1 MTWFKENKFLAGLL
15 FITSLIAALL
25 IFLGLKFSSSLKD
38 VQGEIATEESSLE
51 GMKTLDLYPTPEG
64 AEQKKESLLAVLAKA
79 NEARDKLIAYRPESM
94 DNVSGKI
101 FAENLN
107 STVDRIRELFP
118 KEGALPKGFNLGFEE
133 YAGSPAKEN
142 ATGALTYQLGALENV
157 FNELAA
163 AGVEK
168 VQNLSRPKLPAE
180 NGEEWP
186 DAVGGKKGKGKG
198 KKTTSGKNKSKGR
211 AKSPFEKLPAVAH
224 RLPFEL
230 TFKAPERAAR
240 KFLTQLANSEEY
252 FIETRIARVLNPAP
266 TPSGGKAPAA
276 SEAKNDF
283 AEGLK
288 MEGEEK
294 ESMEDKPM
302 MSEKMLNKIS
312 GGDDLVIYLRADLL
326 LFIDEQKF
334 PELK

>member
-15 FITSLIAALL
+15 FLTSLIAALL
-25 IFLGLKFSSSLKD
+25 IFLGLKFGSSLKEVRD
-38 VQGEIATEESSLE
+38 EIAVEESSLE
-51 GMKTLDLYPTPEG
+51 GMKTLDLYPTPQG
-64 AEQKKESLLAVLAKA
+64 AEEKKENLLAVLAKA

-101 FAENLN
+101 FAESLN
-107 STVDRIRELFP
+107 SSVDRVRELFP

-180 NGEEWP
+180 NGEDWP
-186 DAVGGKKGKGKG
+186 NAVGGKKVNKTKPSKG
-198 KKTTSGKNKSKGR
+198 KSKGGR
-211 AKSPFEKLPAVAH
+211 TKSPFEKLPAVAH

-230 TFKAPERAAR
+230 TFKAPEGAAR
-240 KFLTQLANSEEY
+240 KFLTQLANSEDY

-266 TPSGGKAPAA
+266 IPSGGKALAPK
-276 SEAKNDF
+276 EKNDF
-283 AEGLK
+283 AEGLE

-294 ESMEDKPM
+294 KSMEDKPM